1 VTRYGMVID
10 LDSCIGCNACTM
22 ACKAEHAT
30 PPGVFWRKVLEK
42 EVGRY
47 PAARRVF
54 LPVMCNH
61 CAKPPCMDVCPSG
74 ATWKRDDGIV
84 MVDYDLCIGCRSC
97 MEACPYDA
105 RTFNEDLGTYYPGG
119 ERTPYESAK
128 QDFYDG
134 VVMKCNFCVERVDQ
148 GRRPAC
154 VQSCPTQC
162 LYFGD
167 LDDRDSDVSRMVA
180 EKNARGL
187 LPEKGTGPSVF
198 YFGG

>member
-1 VTRYGMVID
+1 MTRWAMVID
-10 LDSCIGCNACTM
+10 LWSCIGCNACTM

-30 PPGVFWRKVLEK
+30 PPGVFWRKVLEQ

-54 LPVMCNH
+54 LPVLCNH
-61 CAKPPCMDVCPSG
+61 CAEPPCRDVCPTG

-84 MVDYDLCIGCRSC
+84 LVDYDQCIGCRSC
-97 MEACPYDA
+97 IEACPYDA
-105 RTFNEDLGTYYPGG
+105 RTFYADRATYFPGVT
-119 ERTPYESAK
+119 TPYEQA
-128 QDFYDG
+128 QQTFPDG
-134 VVMKCNFCVERVDQ
+134 VVMKCTFCVERVDVGLQ
-148 GRRPAC
+148 PAC
-154 VQSCPTQC
+154 VQSCPTEC

-167 LDDRDSDVSRMVA
+167 FDDPESTVSRLVA
-180 EKNARGL
+180 EKKARGL